1 MADLP
6 VLAAKIR
13 ATLFDDTFRAAVST
27 IRKCAINRDMFE
39 APSCKQ
45 ATAFTQHS
53 PMGHTRLV
61 ADAASIKEH
70 IERALKIEQSP
81 SFKSSTHLAP
91 DLRGAIQTV
100 ASYIDSPSL
109 LIARRKAV
117 QGILTHISHTLRPH
131 QERVEAL
138 MPDHVT
144 SLPSRHQIAL
154 IAAVAEAIEWP
165 DDLLVAK
172 LTFGSP
178 VTGELHSSNLFRP
191 KAKKASLD
199 PSKFDHRDWV
209 SRLEKSVFQRGSRL
223 TKKGRQEA
231 ELVFNKSM
239 AETKSVSVDGA
250 DTHRSWAKG
259 PFSRQ
264 QMYEL
269 FPEGFWPCR
278 RFAVAQK
285 GDVRPCDDARESGLN
300 EAALLHEAI
309 SSDGADFPSMLA
321 DMFYSLLGPRTDLQ
335 GGCSDWKKAYRQCP
349 VRDPSQSV
357 VAQWDPFSKK
367 VVYFVTHGHL
377 FGQTCAVNS
386 FNALAKFLTCAARKL
401 FASCCGN
408 YFDDHHVSE
417 PSFTRSTGQE
427 ALISPPSHPIR

>member
-1 MADLP
+1 VQSPEAGRGGSIG
-6 VLAAKIR
+6 V
-13 ATLFDDTFRAAVST
+13 TLVWLDRV
-27 IRKCAINRDMFE
+27 
-39 APSCKQ
+39 
-45 ATAFTQHS
+45 
-53 PMGHTRLV
+53 
-61 ADAASIKEH
+61 EH
-70 IERALKIEQSP
+70 ITWLNEP
-81 SFKSSTHLAP
+81 P
-91 DLRGAIQTV
+91 DLRGAIQAV